1 MKNAREAQTAILR
14 LKEEIEHH
22 NRRYY
27 ELDEPVIDDESYDR
41 MMRELQEL
49 ERAYPEF
56 ASPDSPTKRVGGK
69 PLDLFEKWTHA
80 VPMLS
85 LANVFNGAELAE
97 FHQRVL
103 KSLDV
108 EEREVEYVLEPKMDG
123 LAIELEYENGL
134 FVRASTR
141 GDGKVGE
148 LVTENVRTVGDIP
161 LKLNPAP
168 VPGDLFSSA
177 PPKYLNVRGEI
188 FMNIAGLENLN
199 RQRLDNG
206 EPPFANPRNAAAGSI
221 RQLDSKVAASR
232 PLRFMPYA
240 LGDARGLTLSNQ
252 MDFLGKMAELGFRK
266 NDLARRVNS
275 FEAIEAYYEE
285 LLELR
290 ENLPFEIDGMVIK
303 VNDFGLQKRLGN
315 IAKSPR
321 WAIAYKF
328 PAQEKTTVVEDIQ
341 IQVGRTGALT
351 PVAHLRPVQVGGV
364 EVRRATLHNQDEIRR
379 KDVRVGDTVWIRRA
393 GDVIP
398 EVVRVVPENR
408 APDALPYE
416 IPTTCP
422 SCGSN
427 TVREEDE
434 AAVRCPN
441 RDCPSQ
447 ILESIRHYVSKG
459 AMDIDRLGKKTV
471 EMLLERGLIVSLADL
486 YSLKT
491 DLLAEQEG
499 LGEKSAEKLLNSIET
514 SKTRPLNRFIFAL
527 GIRHVG
533 EHTAEILAEEFG
545 SLEKLQAATE
555 EELTAIHEI
564 GAVVAASVRGFF
576 AEPRNVRLLEALFNA
591 GVAPSFVEKTQGEDS
606 FFSGKTFVVTGGFSL
621 GSRREIES
629 LIKER
634 GGKCSASVSRKT
646 DFVLAGEAPGSKLKK
661 ARDLGVPTLNEK
673 EFTEKLE
680 RSNS

>member
-69 PLDLFEKWTHA
+69 PLDLFEKWTHT

-134 FVRASTR
+134 LVRASTR

-168 VPGDLFSSA
+168 VPGDLFSSV

-240 LGDARGLTLSNQ
+240 LGDALGLTLSNQ

-427 TVREEDE
+427 TMREEDE

-459 AMDIDRLGKKTV
+459 AMDIDGLGKKTV

-499 LGEKSAEKLLNSIET
+499 LGEKSAEKLLNSIEN

-576 AEPRNVRLLEALFNA
+576 AEPRNARLLEALFNA